1 MTTERQTTTLRLNAA
16 LYRRAK
22 AAAAAEGVTLTNF
35 IEQSLEQRIAGK
47 PAAKREIK
55 LPTFDSGHGFNHSPE
70 ELKRMILETDWQ
82 GQ

>member
-22 AAAAAEGVTLTNF
+22 AAAAAEGVTLTSF

-47 PAAKREIK
+47 PVVRREIK
-55 LPTFDSGHGFNHSPE
+55 LPTFDSGHRYETSPE
-70 ELKRMILETDWQ
+70 ELKQMILDTDWQ